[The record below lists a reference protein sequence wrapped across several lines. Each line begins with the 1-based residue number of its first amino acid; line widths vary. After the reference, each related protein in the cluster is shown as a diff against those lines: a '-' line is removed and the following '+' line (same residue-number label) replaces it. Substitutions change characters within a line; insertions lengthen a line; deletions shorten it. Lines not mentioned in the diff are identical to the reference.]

1 MDKGIWV
8 YNNGRVIGNDVTKD
22 SYQYTQGDGEIH
34 IGLLETFHS
43 YYASVEVDQL
53 FFFNRT
59 LTDSEIT
66 KLSQKI
72 Y

>member
-1 MDKGIWV
+1 MEEV
-8 YNNGRVIGNDVTKD
+8 LGNDVTKTAD
-22 SYQYTQGDGEIH
+22 QYTQGDGEIH

-43 YYASVEVDQL
+43 FYASVEVDQL
-53 FFFNRT
+53 FFFDRS

-66 KLSQKI
+66 KLSQNI